1 MFHITIKGNL
11 KNEQQLIES
20 SELPENAVQFKEGN
34 EITDVLKIG
43 GLIGLPILLVMLVVG
58 IDRLSSINCKITLNL
73 QFACIVIATLILFKV
88 FIYIHE
94 IIHCIFYPTGAKKYI
109 WKDVKSGAYLAYC
122 DAEVSKMRFIIIS
135 LAPVVLIG
143 LFSYILWYIF
153 APVLM
158 NEIALCWLLFSWIS
172 VASSVGDFTNVYH
185 TLKQVPKGARVRNY
199 GYHSYW
205 IPVE

>member
-94 IIHCIFYPTGAKKYI
+94 II
-109 WKDVKSGAYLAYC
+109 
-122 DAEVSKMRFIIIS
+122 
-135 LAPVVLIG
+135 
-143 LFSYILWYIF
+143 
-153 APVLM
+153 
-158 NEIALCWLLFSWIS
+158 IAGFR
-172 VASSVGDFTNVYH
+172 
-185 TLKQVPKGARVRNY
+185 K
-199 GYHSYW
+199 
-205 IPVE
+205 